1 MTHSLK
7 YILSPRSVAIV
18 GASSNL
24 AKFTGR
30 TLKYLLKHG
39 YQGQVYPINPNCDE
53 LAGLACYPSVKA
65 LPGPVD
71 AAFIQIAAQRVP
83 EALQQCIEHGVKGA
97 IIHSA
102 GMGEAGRDG
111 EKQQEK
117 IKALAREAGMRV
129 VGPNCAGIANI
140 TDNII
145 LSPVVCYE
153 LDHLTKGRIG
163 LVSQSGGLTGAYVT
177 RAEARGIGFSYVIS
191 TGNEMD
197 LEASEYIH
205 FLLHDPQT
213 DVIAVF
219 LEGLRNIEHFMA
231 VADEALE
238 MGKPIIVLKVGRTEV
253 GSKAAATHT
262 GAMTGV
268 DAIYDT
274 VFRQKG
280 ITRVETFEDLIE
292 VSFLFSRRQPATGN
306 RVGVITT
313 TGGGATLLAEAGA
326 QAGLELP
333 APSDTTMKKAA
344 EFLPSFAAKSNP
356 MDVTMAGVGGG
367 YQKGLEML
375 LNDDSFDM
383 VVGVVG
389 TSSQFEPAMGVK
401 PILDV
406 YGKYKKLLVA
416 FCSPNA
422 EKALRMFADHGL
434 PSFRTPEACGR
445 ALGYFAKFGE
455 FKATQERPAFRM
467 EEIPAAK
474 PNSDVVKN
482 ILSASTK
489 IINEYDSKKILN
501 EYGIPIINEQLAK
514 DFSTAKEIVHK
525 MGYPVALKI
534 VSPDI
539 QHKTEAGV
547 VKLGIDSDTLFET
560 AFHEIMAN
568 AQNYQKGALIEGVLI
583 QAMAAKGVEVVVGM
597 SNDAQFGPTLM
608 FGLGGVFVE
617 VVQDVAF
624 RVLPISGSE
633 ACKMIHETKGSI
645 LLNGY
650 RGMAKMDIDGIVTTL
665 IKVSQMSTDLKDII
679 QELDINP
686 LMVYPTG
693 QGVQAIDALIR
704 KK

>member
-1 MTHSLK
+1 MTNSLK
-7 YILSPRSVAIV
+7 CILSPRSVAII

-39 YQGQVYPINPNCDE
+39 YQGKVYPINPQCDE
-53 LAGLACYPSVKA
+53 IAGLACYPSVKA

-71 AAFIQIAAQRVP
+71 TAFIQIAAQGVP
-83 EALQQCIEHGVKGA
+83 EALKQCIDKGVKGA

-102 GMGEAGRDG
+102 GMGEAGKDG
-111 EKQQEK
+111 EKKQEK

-129 VGPNCAGIANI
+129 VGPNCAGVANI
-140 TDNII
+140 TENII

-163 LVSQSGGLTGAYVT
+163 LVSQSGGLTGAYVA

-197 LEASEYIH
+197 LEACEYIH
-205 FLLHDPQT
+205 FLLHDRHT

-219 LEGLRNIEHFMA
+219 LEGLRNIEHFFE

-238 MGKPIIVLKVGRTEV
+238 IGKPIIVLKVGRTEV

-262 GAMTGV
+262 GAMTGA
-268 DAIYDT
+268 DAIYET
-274 VFRQKG
+274 IFRQKG

-292 VSFLFSRRQPATGN
+292 VSFLFSQSKPSRGN

-326 QAGLELP
+326 QAGLEF
-333 APSDTTMKKAA
+333 PSPSETTMKKAS

-367 YQKGLEML
+367 YQKGLEIL
-375 LNDDSFDM
+375 LNDDTFDI

-389 TSSQFEPAMGVK
+389 TSSQFEPEMGVK

-406 YGKYKKLLVA
+406 YRKYKKPLVA

-422 EKALRMFADHGL
+422 EKALRMFAHHGL

-445 ALGYFAKFGE
+445 ALGYFAKYGE
-455 FKATQERPAFRM
+455 FMEMKERLPFRK
-467 EEIPAAK
+467 EEILAAK
-474 PNSDVVKN
+474 PKSDVVKN

-489 IINEYDSKKILN
+489 IINEYDSKKILS
-501 EYGIPIINEQLAK
+501 EYGIPIIKDQLAK
-514 DFSTAKEIVHK
+514 DLSTAKDIVNR

-547 VKLGIDSDTLFET
+547 VKLGIDSDTMFEI
-560 AFHEIMAN
+560 AFHEIMTN
-568 AQNYQKGALIEGVLI
+568 AKNYQRGTTIEGVLI
-583 QAMAAKGVEVVVGM
+583 QEMAPKGIEVVVGM

-624 RVLPISGSE
+624 RVLPISGPE
-633 ACKMIHETKGSI
+633 AWKMIHETKGSI

-650 RGMAKMDIDGIVTTL
+650 RGTAKMDIDGILTTL
-665 IKVSQMSTDLKDII
+665 IKISQMCMDLKDII

-686 LMVYPTG
+686 LMVYPDG
-693 QGVQAIDALIR
+693 EGVQAIDALIR

>member
-1 MTHSLK
+1 MTNSLK
-7 YILSPRSVAIV
+7 CILSPRSVAIV

-39 YQGQVYPINPNCDE
+39 YQGKVYPINPNCDE
-53 LAGLACYPSVKA
+53 IGGLTCYPSVKA

-71 AAFIQIAAQRVP
+71 TAFIQIAAKRVP
-83 EALQQCIEHGVKGA
+83 EALKQCIDKGVKGA

-102 GMGEAGRDG
+102 GLAEAGKDG
-111 EKQQEK
+111 EKKQEK

-129 VGPNCAGIANI
+129 VGPNCAGVANI
-140 TDNII
+140 SENII

-197 LEASEYIH
+197 LEACEYIR
-205 FLLHDPQT
+205 FLLQDSHT

-219 LEGLRNIEHFMA
+219 LEGLRNIEHFLE
-231 VADEALE
+231 VADEALS
-238 MGKPIIVLKVGRTEV
+238 MGKPIVVLKVGRTEV

-274 VFRQKG
+274 IFRQKG

-292 VSFLFSRRQPATGN
+292 VSYLFSRHKPSTGN
-306 RVGVITT
+306 RVGIITT

-326 QAGLELP
+326 QAGLEFP
-333 APSDTTMKKAA
+333 PPSETTMKMAS
-344 EFLPSFAAKSNP
+344 EFLPSFAANSNP

-367 YQKGLEML
+367 YQKGLEIL
-375 LNDDSFDM
+375 LSDDAFDV

-389 TSSQFEPAMGVK
+389 TSSQFEPEMGVK

-406 YGKYKKLLVA
+406 YGKYKKPLVA

-445 ALGYFAKFGE
+445 ALGYFARYGE
-455 FKATQERPAFRM
+455 FMAAQDRPAFRM
-467 EEIPAAK
+467 EDIPAAE
-474 PNSDVVKN
+474 PQRDVVKN

-489 IINEYDSKKILN
+489 IINEYDSKRILN
-501 EYGIPIINEQLAK
+501 EYGIPIINEHLAK
-514 DFSTAKEIVHK
+514 DLSTAKDIASR

-547 VKLGIDSDTLFET
+547 VKLGIDSDSMFET

-568 AQNYQKGALIEGVLI
+568 AKNYQSGTIIEGVLI
-583 QAMAAKGVEVVVGM
+583 QEMASQGIEVVVGM

-624 RVLPISGSE
+624 RVLPISGPE
-633 ACKMIHETKGSI
+633 AWKMIHETKGSI

-650 RGMAKMDIDGIVTTL
+650 RGTPKMDLDAILTTL
-665 IKVSQMSTDLKDII
+665 IKISQMCMDLKDII

-686 LMVYPTG
+686 LMVYPER